1 MEIYNLINAY
11 VEVSCEI
18 KKMEKKLTFSE
29 ENYNDELANEFVK
42 SQINADDM
50 WGKIREK
57 IDSLDLNELLNV
69 QDIIYKNII
78 FLSEKCRKKENKT
91 GDNEK
96 NAIMLKIYY
105 DIDKYLENQI
115 PKVFGI

>member
-50 WGKIREK
+50 WGKIR
-57 IDSLDLNELLNV
+57 
-69 QDIIYKNII
+69 
-78 FLSEKCRKKENKT
+78 
-91 GDNEK
+91 
-96 NAIMLKIYY
+96 
-105 DIDKYLENQI
+105 
-115 PKVFGI
+115 